1 MDKMN
6 FAQTLVQSIS
16 DKHLLNHVLYQGWNE
31 GSVPIETLRT
41 YAQQYYHHVK
51 AFPRY
56 VSATHSNCADLQS
69 RQVLLDNLI
78 DEEKGSENH
87 PELWLRFA
95 EGIGASRESVES
107 ATVMP
112 EIKELVDSFLGAA
125 KRSYAEGLGALFA
138 YEHQIPEIA
147 KFKADA
153 LAKHYGV
160 KDAAT
165 LSFFNVHS
173 EADVYHTAAITQ
185 LLEALS
191 PEEKELAAKATRVT
205 ADHLWKFL
213 DGIYKTMSV

>member
-1 MDKMN
+1 MN
-6 FAQTLVQSIS
+6 FAQTLKQSIS
-16 DKHLLNHVLYQGWNE
+16 DKRLLDHTFYQAWND
-31 GSVPIETLRT
+31 GSIPIETLRT

-56 VSATHSNCADLQS
+56 LSATHSNCADLQS

-95 EGIGASRESVES
+95 EGIGASRASVEG
-107 ATVMP
+107 ATPMP
-112 EIKELVDSFLGAA
+112 EIKDLVDGFLGAS
-125 KRSYAEGLGALFA
+125 RSSYAEGLGALFA

-147 KFKADA
+147 KFKAEA
-153 LAKHYGV
+153 LSKHYGID
-160 KDAAT
+160 DAAT

-173 EADVYHTAAITQ
+173 EADVYHTAALNG

-191 PEEKELAAKATRVT
+191 PQEKELAAKATRVT
-205 ADHLWKFL
+205 AEQLWKFL
-213 DGIYKTMSV
+213 DGIHKTMPV